1 MEQFHDHVK
10 TVQTITTS
18 VCNGAEDSEINK
30 QQCKQLANMYK
41 EINAFVKQLEVMVE
55 DHAVHPTLSSL
66 LASLEELIFLLKK
79 GEVRCVAVC
88 RSTMV

>member
-1 MEQFHDHVK
+1 VK

-18 VCNGAEDSEINK
+18 VCNGAEDSKINK
-30 QQCKQLANMYK
+30 QQCKWLENMYK
-41 EINAFVKQLEVMVE
+41 ETNAFVKQLEVMVE

-66 LASLEELIFLLKK
+66 LVSLEELIFLLKK
-79 GEVRCVAVC
+79 GEVPCVAVC